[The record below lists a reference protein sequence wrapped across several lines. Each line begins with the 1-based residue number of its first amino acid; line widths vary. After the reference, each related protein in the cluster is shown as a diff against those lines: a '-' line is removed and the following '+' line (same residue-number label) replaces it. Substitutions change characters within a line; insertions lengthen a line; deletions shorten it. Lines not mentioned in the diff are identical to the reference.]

1 MDAIVPAWKPVD
13 WTSFDVVKKMKS
25 YVKPSK
31 VGHAG
36 TLDPF
41 AEGILIL
48 CIGKK
53 TSEVESLMEL
63 RKTYVAT
70 IRLGITTDTLD
81 PTGEFSNEQ
90 PVPELSRA
98 LIEQKL
104 SDFIGEIDQTPPM
117 YSALKKNGVPLYKLA
132 RKGLTVPRRA
142 RKVRVYAIELLN
154 FTKSE
159 LEIRVECGRGTY
171 IRVLGSDIAA
181 ALGTIGYLI
190 KLTRTRIGNYTADNA
205 VRVQDFSKWLFTAA

>member
-1 MDAIVPAWKPVD
+1 MDAIVPVWKPVD

-25 YVKPSK
+25 FVKPSK

-41 AEGILIL
+41 AEGVLIL

-63 RKTYVAT
+63 KKTYVAT
-70 IRLGITTDTLD
+70 IRLGVTTDTLD
-81 PTGEFSNEQ
+81 PTGKFSKEK
-90 PVPELSRA
+90 PVP
-98 LIEQKL
+98 KL
-104 SDFIGEIDQTPPM
+104 SESSLDQTLSEFIGEISQIPPM

-132 RKGLTVPRRA
+132 RQGLTVPRNPRT
-142 RKVRVYAIELLN
+142 VRIYTIELLN
-154 FTKSE
+154 FNRLE
-159 LEIRVECGRGTY
+159 LELRVVCGRGTY

-181 ALGTIGYLI
+181 ALGTIGYVK
-190 KLTRTRIGNYTADNA
+190 KLTRTRIGDYTADNS